1 MYVYNTLNFDSYPIS
16 KQAAEEEKAKLE
28 AMAKEEADRLE
39 AEVKAKAEAA
49 AKEAEEAKKAAEAK
63 AEEVVSPRSAAV
75 DPIEDKAQSDSAFT
89 CGCIV
94 C

>member
-1 MYVYNTLNFDSYPIS
+1 MYNTLHFSSYPLS

-28 AMAKEEADRLE
+28 AKAKEEADRLE
-39 AEVKAKAEAA
+39 AEVKAKAEAEAA
-49 AKEAEEAKKAAEAK
+49 AKEAEEAKKAAKPET
-63 AEEVVSPRSAAV
+63 EEVVSPRSAAV
-75 DPIEDKAQSDSAFT
+75 DPIEDKAQSDSSFT